1 MEENNKIEE
10 FLSDTTDME
19 KMEDI
24 LKMWITRTKDEE
36 LRKELSK
43 TLDNRYGVKRKAKKG
58 VVLRHLRQILA
69 IAASLALLFT
79 VYMFNQNDVPAD
91 TLATQYLDSQTIQHP
106 GGFKGV
112 ANFDSSRTKGIMAFN
127 EGDFKKAAL
136 QFEEIVSP
144 NEEDLHYLGLA
155 YLKNGQYQK
164 AIENLKK
171 GAVKTSRYREEANWF
186 LSLAYLLDGQDANAK
201 YWLDQIKKGDWQFE
215 QAQDL
220 LKKVEID

>member
-19 KMEDI
+19 KVDDI
-24 LKMWITRTKDEE
+24 LKTWITRTKDEE
-36 LRKELSK
+36 LREELSQA
-43 TLDNRYGVKRKAKKG
+43 LENRYGVKRKPNKG
-58 VVLRHLRQILA
+58 IMLRYLSPILT

-79 VYMFNQNDVPAD
+79 IYMFNQNDVSAD
-91 TLATQYLDSQTIQHP
+91 TLAQQYLSTHSIQHP
-106 GGFKGV
+106 GGFKGA
-112 ANFDSSRTKGIMAFN
+112 ANFDANRAQAIMAFN
-127 EGDFKKAAL
+127 EGDFEKAAL
-136 QFEEIVSP
+136 QFDEIASP

-164 AIENLKK
+164 AIENLIK
-171 GAVKTSRYREEANWF
+171 GAEKTSRYREEANWF

-220 LKKVEID
+220 LKKSRN